1 VQPAHK
7 KRKVVTATVPTPAAS
22 KSQPS
27 PPKQQQQQTA
37 LSPAQPHNSPGRAAA
52 AAAVAALAAGQVVAG
67 HQLHPQQQQQ
77 QQPPA
82 EAEAEVSWLPQA
94 PAAAAAASPRCFPPL
109 SPLAAAFRTHHQAF
123 QLTMRNPAAA
133 AAAAAGQPP
142 QPPRRVVIR
151 CGDFVLVSPQPG
163 EGSAPRVVQLLGLWQ
178 ETPPGVGGVVRM
190 LARGRRFYHPA
201 DTLYQLPGAQVFMT
215 QHYEERLPLA
225 AVLDRCEV
233 VLPGGVGA
241 AGAGVGVGS
250 AAGGVGE
257 GVQQQQQFVCNLFYD
272 HVHLTLRPLSA
283 EEVAGASAAAN
294 AAAAGAV
301 TP

>member
-1 VQPAHK
+1 VLTTSA
-7 KRKVVTATVPTPAAS
+7 PTPAANR
-22 KSQPS
+22 SQPS
-27 PPKQQQQQTA
+27 PQKQQQQETA
-37 LSPAQPHNSPGRAAA
+37 LGPVRPHSSPGRAAA
-52 AAAVAALAAGQVVAG
+52 AAAAAAGAALAAGPNALG
-67 HQLHPQQQQQ
+67 HQQHQQQQL
-77 QQPPA
+77 PPA
-82 EAEAEVSWLPQA
+82 EAEVEVSWLPQP
-94 PAAAAAASPRCFPPL
+94 PAAAAAGAASPRCFQPL

-123 QLTMRNPAAA
+123 QLTIRDPAPPT

-151 CGDFVLVSPQPG
+151 CGDFVLVAPQPG

-178 ETPPGVGGVVRM
+178 ETPPGVGGVVRR

-233 VLPGGVGA
+233 VLPGAVGA
-241 AGAGVGVGS
+241 AGAGVGVGTGAS
-250 AAGGVGE
+250 GGRE
-257 GVQQQQQFVCNLFYD
+257 GVQQQQFVCNLFYD
-272 HVHLTLRPLSA
+272 HANLTLRPLTA
-283 EEVAGASAAAN
+283 DEVGEAA
-294 AAAAGAV
+294 AAAAGAAAIA